1 MAGMGTPVAQLFSVS
16 HHAVCDG
23 FLHRVAVWGS
33 PLLLEGTLTNSLV
46 HQAGRG
52 LGGVSLV
59 SGYLSGVRHF
69 CVNPQVKS
77 HKTLVLKLG
86 HLVSSLRLGVWSEL
100 QSLAAMSF
108 MHPPPPALACFPLS

>member
-16 HHAVCDG
+16 RHAVCDG
-23 FLHRVAVWGS
+23 FLHHVAVWGS
-33 PLLLEGTLTNSLV
+33 RLLLEGTLMNSLV
-46 HQAGRG
+46 RQAGCG

-59 SGYLSGVRHF
+59 SGCLSGVRHF

-86 HLVSSLRLGVWSEL
+86 HLVSSLSLGVWSEL
-100 QSLAAMSF
+100 RFLAAMSF
-108 MHPPPPALACFPLS
+108 IHFPPVLACFPLS